1 MRRWVS
7 FSAIKN
13 AVTMEQAL
21 ARYGI
26 LLKPAGFDTLRG
38 PCPLPMHESDS
49 VHSFSVDTRRNIWA
63 CHSESCIRNRGG
75 CIGGNILDFM
85 ALMERC
91 SIREAA
97 LLLQDGSIEL
107 PSAPGTQVARPCGGD
122 RRNVALTFQLTE
134 LLGQHPYLV
143 ARGVDEATAAWFGI
157 GYYQGSGF
165 LRGRIAIPIHNAA
178 GELVAYAGRSVD
190 SSEPRYLFPPG
201 FRKSAELFN
210 LHRVSSNP
218 PQQLIVVE
226 GFFDCVR
233 VYQAGFSNVVALMG
247 CTMSREQTKLLC
259 AVCSRA
265 VLFLDGDL
273 AGRQAVSAISSTLE
287 AQGLE
292 VREVCLPDG
301 RQPDSM
307 QTHDIQKLLGTS
319 SECKYIEEEA
329 GP

>member
-1 MRRWVS
+1 MKRSVS
-7 FSAIKN
+7 FVAIKN
-13 AVTMEQAL
+13 AVTMEHAL

-26 LLKPAGFDTLRG
+26 LLKPAGFDTIRG
-38 PCPLPMHESDS
+38 QCPLPMHESDS
-49 VHSFSVDTRRNIWA
+49 VYSFSVDTRRNIWA

-75 CIGGNILDFM
+75 GVGGNVLDFI

-107 PSAPGTQVARPCGGD
+107 PSAPATQGARPSGGD
-122 RRNVALTFQLTE
+122 RRNVPLTFQLTE

-143 ARGVDEATAAWFGI
+143 ARGVDEATAALFGI
-157 GYYQGSGF
+157 GYYRGRGF

-178 GELVAYAGRSVD
+178 GELVAYASRSVD
-190 SSEPRYLFPPG
+190 SSEPKYLFPPG

-210 LHRVSSNP
+210 LHRVSSNTS
-218 PQQLIVVE
+218 QQLIVVE

-233 VYQAGFSNVVALMG
+233 VHQSGFSNVVALMG

-259 AVCSRA
+259 AVCSRV
-265 VLFLDGDL
+265 VLFLDGDS
-273 AGRQAVSAISSTLE
+273 AGRQALSAISSTL
-287 AQGLE
+287 AARGLE
-292 VREVCLPDG
+292 VRKVCLSDG
-301 RQPDSM
+301 WQPDKMS
-307 QTHDIQKLLGTS
+307 THDVQRLLGDST
-319 SECKYIEEEA
+319 ECKYIEEEA

>member
-1 MRRWVS
+1 MKRWVS
-7 FSAIKN
+7 FSEIKS

-21 ARYGI
+21 SRYGI
-26 LLKPAGFDTLRG
+26 FLKAAGLDTLRG
-38 PCPLPMHESDS
+38 QCPLPTHETGSA
-49 VHSFSVDTRRNIWA
+49 HSFSVDTRRSIWA

-75 CIGGNILDFM
+75 GVGGNVLDFV

-91 SIREAA
+91 SIRAAA
-97 LLLQDGSIEL
+97 LLLQDGSVEL
-107 PSAPGTQVARPCGGD
+107 PSAPATQVARPAGGD
-122 RRNVALTFQLTE
+122 RRNVPLTFQLTE

-157 GYYQGSGF
+157 GYNRGSGF

-190 SSEPRYLFPPG
+190 SSEPKYLFPPG

-210 LHRVSSNP
+210 LHRVNSNP
-218 PQQLIVVE
+218 SQELIVVE

-233 VYQAGFSNVVALMG
+233 VHRAGFPNVVALMG

-259 AVCSRA
+259 AVCSQV
-265 VLFLDGDL
+265 VLFLDGDS
-273 AGRQAVSAISSTLE
+273 AGRQALSAISTTL
-287 AQGLE
+287 AARGFK
-292 VREVCLPDG
+292 VRKVCLPDG
-301 RQPDSM
+301 WQPDKMS
-307 QTHDIQKLLGTS
+307 THDVQRSLGDCT
-319 SECKYIEEEA
+319 ECKYIEEEA